1 MFYRNTL
8 QIMGIVN
15 KYLDKKS
22 QKWGPLDISV
32 IVPLFNEADNIE
44 ILYQELQSVLNDKIR
59 LTYEIIF
66 INDGNT
72 DASLKVLEKIQAEDN
87 QVIVIDFRRNFG
99 QTAAMS
105 AGFDYASGNV
115 LITLDADL
123 QNDPNDIP
131 QMLQKLNEGFDM
143 VCGWRYNRQDR
154 FISRRLPS
162 IIANKVISYTTNIKL
177 HDYGCTLKVF
187 RKELVD
193 LIHLY
198 GEMHRFIPAIVSGKG
213 AKIAEVKVN
222 HRSRKYGD
230 SKYGITRTPRVI
242 LDLLTVKFLLDY
254 STRPIQVF
262 GLWGFI
268 CWLFGTSIFTWLV
281 IQRQFFDVPL
291 ANRPMFLLSILL
303 IFIGLQFVT
312 MGLLGEL
319 QVRTYHETQEKP
331 IYTVRKIISSR
342 DDS

>member
-1 MFYRNTL
+1 
-8 QIMGIVN
+8 MGIAN
-15 KYLDKKS
+15 RYLNKKS
-22 QKWGPLDISV
+22 QKRELLDISV
-32 IVPLFNEADNIE
+32 IVPLFNEEDNIE
-44 ILYQELQSVLNDKIR
+44 ILYQELQSVFNDKIK

-66 INDGNT
+66 INDGST
-72 DASLKVLEKIQAEDN
+72 DESLKVLEKIQAGDN
-87 QVIVIDFRRNFG
+87 RVIVIDFRRNFG

-198 GEMHRFIPAIVSGKG
+198 GEMHRFIPAIVSGMG

-222 HRSRKYGD
+222 HRPRKFGD

-331 IYTVRKIISSR
+331 IYTIRKIISSR